1 MKRIDVGID
10 FYHRLANRDQRQGDG
25 RNNAVQFR
33 EKYLL
38 ELDKNDAWKDDS
50 PYIIFNFAN
59 VKIIGP
65 SFANEAFGYFTI
77 YAKPEKILRKLLFEE
92 ISAVQKGIIET
103 ELQAGYSR

>member
-1 MKRIDVGID
+1 MKRIDVGKE

-33 EKYLL
+33 ERYLS
-38 ELDKNDAWKDDS
+38 ELDSVEAWKDDTT
-50 PYIIFNFAN
+50 YIILDFEN

-77 YAKPEKILRKLLFEE
+77 YANPEKILKRILFEGV
-92 ISAVQKGIIET
+92 STVQKGIIET